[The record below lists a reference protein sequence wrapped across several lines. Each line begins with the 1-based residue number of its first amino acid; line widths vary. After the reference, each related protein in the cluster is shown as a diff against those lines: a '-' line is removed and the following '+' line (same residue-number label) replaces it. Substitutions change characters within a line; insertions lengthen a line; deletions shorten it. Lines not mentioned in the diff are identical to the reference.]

1 MVWLWWLYWYASLMR
16 RPFIFLLRPSSPPPP
31 PSSSLLLLLPPPFSS
46 SSSSSFA
53 LAKKVRTFLVGFE
66 TAVERLLDD
75 FSDESLED
83 LVRDEPAARK
93 RERKQLEQ
101 DISSLDS
108 VLAAF
113 NNNDDDDKHSK
124 TV

>member
-1 MVWLWWLYWYASLMR
+1 M
-16 RPFIFLLRPSSPPPP
+16 
-31 PSSSLLLLLPPPFSS
+31 
-46 SSSSSFA
+46 
-53 LAKKVRTFLVGFE
+53 RTFLVGFE

-75 FSDESLED
+75 FSDESFED

-113 NNNDDDDKHSK
+113 NNNNDDDNNK

>member
-1 MVWLWWLYWYASLMR
+1 
-16 RPFIFLLRPSSPPPP
+16 
-31 PSSSLLLLLPPPFSS
+31 
-46 SSSSSFA
+46 
-53 LAKKVRTFLVGFE
+53 VRTFLVGFE

-75 FSDESLED
+75 FSDESFED

-101 DISSLDS
+101 DVSSLDS

-113 NNNDDDDKHSK
+113 DNNDDDNNQ

>member
-1 MVWLWWLYWYASLMR
+1 M
-16 RPFIFLLRPSSPPPP
+16 
-31 PSSSLLLLLPPPFSS
+31 
-46 SSSSSFA
+46 
-53 LAKKVRTFLVGFE
+53 RTFLVGFE

-75 FSDESLED
+75 FSDESFED

-101 DISSLDS
+101 DVSSLDS

-113 NNNDDDDKHSK
+113 DNNDDDNNQ